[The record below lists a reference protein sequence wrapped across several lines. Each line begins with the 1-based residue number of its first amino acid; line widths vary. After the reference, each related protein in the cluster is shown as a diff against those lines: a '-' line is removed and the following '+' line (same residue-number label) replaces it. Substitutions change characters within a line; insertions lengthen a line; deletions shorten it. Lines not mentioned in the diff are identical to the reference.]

1 MARKITKKITKKNP
15 VPEKATTQTAATKK
29 RVNQKAKK
37 LAKKPTA
44 FKFEVQNKI
53 LLSAYKALKV
63 LNSRQKG
70 NSKDLLSMNEESLV
84 YMTVLVNK
92 LPEKMNIKPIRVALD
107 TSIYANATK
116 KFCMICS
123 NEFKARF
130 KTVLKGE
137 EFSNWKFL
145 TFDKLRRNF
154 KTFQEKRDLLEE
166 FELFFCEGRVY
177 MLIKKMLGKGF
188 YSKKKYP
195 YPIEFNDC
203 LVNKSKLEME
213 NEEEEEE
220 ESVELPESVDNLAQ
234 REGTMSHLEN
244 FDAFDL
250 DTSKLVTLL
259 KNLTEECTYFYQ
271 GNGPEYTLKVGRVSE
286 DAKNLPAIKNI
297 KLGLKNM
304 MKYMLTQELKLKD
317 IRRISLKLAQSE
329 SLPVYSY
336 LTPEEVEFMQKVE
349 Q

>member
-1 MARKITKKITKKNP
+1 MAKKITKKITKKNT
-15 VPEKATTQTAATKK
+15 VSEKATTQTAATKK
-29 RVNQKAKK
+29 RVNKKAKK
-37 LAKKPTA
+37 LAKKTTA

-53 LLSAYKALKV
+53 LLSAYKALKI
-63 LNSRQKG
+63 LNTRQKG

-123 NEFKARF
+123 NEFKAKF
-130 KTVLKGE
+130 KTVLQGE
-137 EFSNWKFL
+137 QFSNWKFL
-145 TFDKLRRNF
+145 TFDKLRRNY

-203 LVNKSKLEME
+203 LVKKNKLEME
-213 NEEEEEE
+213 SEE
-220 ESVELPESVDNLAQ
+220 ESVELPESVDNMAQ
-234 REGTMSHLEN
+234 REGIMSHLEN
-244 FDAFDL
+244 FNDYDL
-250 DTSKLVTLL
+250 DTEKLVELL
-259 KNLTEECTYFYQ
+259 KNLTEGCTYFYQ

-304 MKYMLTQELKLKD
+304 MKYMLTQGLHLKD
-317 IRRISLKLAQSE
+317 VRRISLKLAQSE

-336 LTPEEVEFMQKVE
+336 LTPEEVEYMQKV
-349 Q
+349 QQ